1 MVITRQRAEHL
12 AQIETEARKLAQSG
26 QYAGATGIQRALLAR
41 GYDTHKVFANR
52 WTHSELDRLCDQAI
66 RAGKSALRM
75 AG

>member
-1 MVITRQRAEHL
+1 
-12 AQIETEARKLAQSG
+12 
-26 QYAGATGIQRALLAR
+26 LAR